1 MKFTCQVEINLPI
14 EKVIPLYQNVDNL
27 KHWQDGFIS
36 HKHVSGNPGEKN
48 AKSKFEYQI
57 GKRKIELIETII
69 INDLPHQFSG
79 LYETKEMTN
88 TMTNSFEET
97 DTNKTLY
104 TAHIEYTQFNGLM
117 PKLMAKLFPGMFRKQ
132 TQKWLNQF
140 KEFVEEQS

>member
-36 HKHVSGNPGEKN
+36 YKHVSGNPGKKN

-88 TMTNSFEET
+88 TMTNSFEEA

-104 TAHIEYTQFNGLM
+104 TTHIEYTQFNGLM